1 MSFKKK
7 QIDDNPQKKEETPE
21 DLKTEKKTGG
31 DSDFNELKE
40 CHDSLAKVEKERADF
55 LAGWQRER
63 ADFLNFKKEQLEL
76 FNEFKRFSKE
86 DVILKV
92 LPILDN
98 IELALAHLPP
108 NFKEDKWIEGI
119 LKIREQFEI
128 ILSGEGVEEIK
139 SKGEMFNPEIHEAM
153 ETVAS
158 EEKEGVIMEVIQKG
172 YLMNKKLIRPA
183 RVKVFMKKNDA
194 SSS

>member
-7 QIDDNPQKKEETPE
+7 QIDDNPQKKEETSE
-21 DLKTEKKTGG
+21 DLKTEEKTGG
-31 DSDFNELKE
+31 DNDFNELKE
-40 CHDSLAKVEKERADF
+40 CHDNLAKAEKERADF

-158 EEKEGVIMEVIQKG
+158 EEKEGMIMEVIQKG

-183 RVKVFMKKNDA
+183 RVKVSMKKNDA

>member
-1 MSFKKK
+1 MSFRKK

-40 CHDSLAKVEKERADF
+40 CHDNLAKVEKERADF

-128 ILSGEGVEEIK
+128 ILIGEGVEEIK
-139 SKGEMFNPEIHEAM
+139 SKGEMFDPEIHEAM

-183 RVKVFMKKNDA
+183 KVKVSMKKNDA
-194 SSS
+194 SGS